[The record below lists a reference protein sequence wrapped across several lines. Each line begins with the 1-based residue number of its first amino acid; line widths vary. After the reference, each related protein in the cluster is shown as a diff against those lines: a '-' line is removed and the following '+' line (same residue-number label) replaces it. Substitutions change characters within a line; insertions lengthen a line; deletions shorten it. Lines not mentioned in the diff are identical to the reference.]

1 MIRARL
7 VGAALLATALVGA
20 HAEQVY
26 RWVDKD
32 GRVHYTQQQPAPAE
46 TKNVERRKLSSSIID
61 SGGLPYAT
69 QLAVKDFPVTLY
81 SSPDCGPA
89 CSEARESLQ
98 KRGIPFKEIIVGD
111 QKTLQEL
118 KSLSG
123 KAQVPT
129 LRVGPDAVAGFEA
142 GAWKTALDAAGYP
155 ASGLPQKPP
164 ESTPAAEP
172 AVGQR

>member
-1 MIRARL
+1 MMRAML
-7 VGAALLATALVGA
+7 VAAALIATAVGGA
-20 HAEQVY
+20 RAEPVY

-46 TKNVERRKLSSSIID
+46 TKNVQRRVLPSSIID

-69 QLAVKDFPVTLY
+69 QLAVKNFPVTLY

-89 CSEARESLQ
+89 CGEARESLQ
-98 KRGIPFKEIIVGD
+98 KRGIPFKEVTVSD
-111 QKTLQEL
+111 EKTLQEL
-118 KSLSG
+118 KALSG

-129 LRVGPDAVAGFEA
+129 LRIGPQTAAGFEA

-155 ASGLPQKPP
+155 ASGPPQKAP
-164 ESTPAAEP
+164 EPTPAAQPVAE
-172 AVGQR
+172 QR